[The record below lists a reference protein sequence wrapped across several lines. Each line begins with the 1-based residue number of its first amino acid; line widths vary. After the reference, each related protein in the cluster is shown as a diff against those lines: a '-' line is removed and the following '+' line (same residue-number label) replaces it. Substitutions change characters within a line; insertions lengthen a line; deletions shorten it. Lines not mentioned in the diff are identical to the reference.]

1 MAQPQTIGV
10 RTMRSRTATFKF
22 QPFSKKQRKV
32 LNWWCDSSPV
42 RDYDGIIA
50 DGAIRSGKSLSMSL
64 SFALW
69 AMTNFANQNFA
80 MCGKTV
86 GSFRRNV
93 LFWLKVM
100 LRGRGYIV
108 EDSRSENLCTVS
120 DGKVT
125 NYFYIFGGK
134 DERSQ
139 DLIQGITLAGIFLDE
154 VALMPESFVNQATGR
169 CSVDG
174 SKMWFNCNPSFPS
187 HWFKIKWIDQAK
199 NKHLLYLHFDMDDN
213 LSLSEKTKARYR
225 NMYSG
230 VFFDRF
236 IIGLWVMAEGII
248 YPMYK
253 DAIQEPPNEQAERYA
268 LSIDYG
274 TQNAFSVSLWG
285 KYGEVWYVVDE
296 YYYSGRE
303 TGVQKTDT
311 EYGEDLNKLLDD
323 YGINGVIYTV
333 IDPSAASF
341 IALLRKKERYRVKK
355 AKNDV
360 MDGIRDT
367 GTALKQGLIK
377 VSPKC
382 KRTIE
387 EFGGYVWD
395 SNEAEEKPV
404 KINDHAMDN
413 IRYFVETA
421 GIAKA
426 KTAYQ
431 AAW

>member
-1 MAQPQTIGV
+1 MISEKQKKILA
-10 RTMRSRTATFKF
+10 
-22 QPFSKKQRKV
+22 FSY
-32 LNWWCDSSPV
+32 S
-42 RDYDGIIA
+42 DYDALIC
-50 DGAIRSGKSLSMSL
+50 DGAVRSGKTSIMMTA
-64 SFALW
+64 FVDW
-69 AMTNFANQNFA
+69 AMRKFSRQRFGICA
-80 MCGKTV
+80 KTV
-86 GSFRRNV
+86 GSAKQNIIVPYMGMSYAQKRYRIKWHSQDKILEV
-93 LFWLKVM
+93 S
-100 LRGRGYIV
+100 RGP
-108 EDSRSENLCTVS
+108 
-120 DGKVT
+120 VT
-125 NYFYIFGGK
+125 NLFEVFGGK
-134 DERSQ
+134 DEASFA
-139 DLIQGITLAGIFLDE
+139 LIQGRTLAGILLDE
-154 VALMPESFVNQATGR
+154 VVLMPQSFVQQALTR
-169 CSVDG
+169 CSVNG
-174 SKMWFNCNPSFPS
+174 AKLWFSCNPSAPT
-187 HWFKIKWIDQAK
+187 HWFYTDWIKRHKERNA
-199 NKHLLYLHFDMDDN
+199 LYLHFQMRDN
-213 LSLSEKTKARYR
+213 PSLSEKTLK
-225 NMYSG
+225 MYENNFTG
-230 VFFDRF
+230 VFYDRY
-236 IIGLWVMAEGII
+236 ILGLWVLAEGII

-253 DAIQEPPNEQAERYA
+253 DAIQEPPNEQPERYA

-285 KYGEVWYVVDE
+285 KYGNVWYVVDE

-303 TGVQKTDT
+303 TGIQKTDT
-311 EYGEDLNKLLDD
+311 EYGEDLDNFLDD

-395 SNEAEEKPV
+395 SSETEEKPV

-413 IRYFVETA
+413 IRYFVETS

-426 KTAYQ
+426 RTAYQ
-431 AAW
+431 ATWE